1 MSCTS
6 STTEMQKEKSL
17 SSSKYLVQ
25 LQVHHQMMHAQW
37 AQIRPKIVSLM
48 LKVKADKIERG
59 F

>member
-1 MSCTS
+1 
-6 STTEMQKEKSL
+6 MQKEKSL

-59 F
+59 V